1 MKNIN
6 QRYHGIWNTFS
17 LPKLLSTLYELGS
30 IKCYMPLMLAL
41 LICVYGLIQNIAWA
55 NDAEGGFVWK
65 IQKSGQ
71 PDSYLIGTV
80 HLGKKGAVLPE
91 SYVRILNKQTVLL
104 VESNEDDWNGV
115 NGIRLNQQMDGLI
128 IAPVQLKNSV
138 GSERIKRVNALLL
151 RNGSDLQLDSNA
163 YMAPW
168 MVWMALATDY
178 NMPGYS
184 MDTGIDVLL
193 MHAAKKRQRT
203 IVALETIEPLHVFK
217 RIPNARLLRAIDADL
232 HNVQAMQQEQ
242 IQMLQYYHSGN
253 SKALVAKTFDA
264 DDAVKQYPKQDRQF
278 WKQWMYGDLLQ
289 QRNVAWMPKLVG
301 QIKQGPTVIAVG
313 AAHLYGGSGLIVLLR
328 ERGYQVTPY
337 RI

>member
-1 MKNIN
+1 M
-6 QRYHGIWNTFS
+6 
-17 LPKLLSTLYELGS
+17 YELGS

-232 HNVQAMQQEQ
+232 HNVQAMQQELASLAPDLPVSLAFLEFISQ
-242 IQMLQYYHSGN
+242 ENISMQSSPTLNIFIISMPSDSTNL
-253 SKALVAKTFDA
+253 LLPPFKTDIISCTTSENNF
-264 DDAVKQYPKQDRQF
+264 
-278 WKQWMYGDLLQ
+278 
-289 QRNVAWMPKLVG
+289 
-301 QIKQGPTVIAVG
+301 
-313 AAHLYGGSGLIVLLR
+313 
-328 ERGYQVTPY
+328 
-337 RI
+337 